1 MEKKVSVIIPVY
13 NTQHDLIRCID
24 SLRNQTLQEWEAI
37 CVDDGSTDDSGKILD
52 EISRKDARFKII
64 HQRNRGVA
72 CARNTALEHV
82 SAPYVTM
89 LDSDDYLC
97 SDALEKMLIS
107 IKDRAVEIVIAA
119 MGSKKKDGKMSHS
132 LPALP
137 AGLIDFKIEYFFVA
151 FHPGPCAKL
160 YKADIIKNHDIRFPE
175 GIKMGEDAVFVAQY
189 CSYIR
194 RAYVLHDPLYIYD
207 VSSQTSISNKFNSG
221 MLPYEVYCQTLGLS
235 ALIYRLI
242 SERADSLYGIKV
254 WQKHLLKVHLIEHNW
269 VINFTM
275 HSSHI
280 KRRLRKVSRD
290 YYSQIA
296 KNVSCGVRFCLSLE
310 SYYSLYRGKVMRFA
324 GKVKRMIFSKKS
336 I

>member
-52 EISRKDARFKII
+52 EIARTDPRFKII
-64 HQRNRGVA
+64 HQKNSGVA

-82 SAPYVTM
+82 AAPYVTM
-89 LDSDDYLC
+89 LDSDDYLQH
-97 SDALEKMLIS
+97 DALERMLLFFR
-107 IKDRAVEIVIAA
+107 DQAVEIVIAA
-119 MGSKKKDGKMSHS
+119 QGAKKKDGKISHS
-132 LPALP
+132 LPFLP
-137 AGLIDFKIEYFFVA
+137 PGLLDFKIEYFFVS
-151 FHPGPCAKL
+151 FHPAPWAKL
-160 YKADIIKNHDIRFPE
+160 YKMDIIKKHNIRFPE

-189 CSYIR
+189 CSYVR
-194 RAYVLHDPLYIYD
+194 RAYVLHDPLYVYD
-207 VSSQTSISNKFNSG
+207 LSSQTSVSQKFNSG
-221 MLPYEVYCQTLGLS
+221 MLSYEVYSQTLGLA

-242 SERADSLYGIKV
+242 SERGDSLYGIKA
-254 WQKHLLKVHLIEHNW
+254 WQQHLLKIHLIEHNW
-269 VINFTM
+269 VINFTR
-275 HSSHI
+275 HSSLI

-296 KNVSCGVRFCLSLE
+296 KNVACGVRLCLSLE
-310 SYYSLYRGKVMRFA
+310 SCYSLFKGKLMRFA
-324 GKVKRMIFSKKS
+324 GKVKRMIFPKKS